1 MGSLR
6 TNPLDSCV
14 SVSLSL
20 SLLRSHNPGISLFAV
35 FSLPPIHLL
44 PPSTAVSAAIQT
56 GSTDYLKGQGPFGH
70 SDVLSRSW
78 WRLY

>member
-1 MGSLR
+1 MR

-20 SLLRSHNPGISLFAV
+20 SLLRSHNPDVSLFAV
-35 FSLPPIHLL
+35 FSPSIHLL
-44 PPSTAVSAAIQT
+44 PSPTAASAAIQT

-70 SDVLSRSW
+70 CDVLSRSW